1 MIKLGV
7 PDFAAHKFIFYTLYY
22 PEVSPPTA
30 LSPFAAAAITG
41 GNPYN
46 TTMMAWKYTLPAFLV
61 PFIFTVSPDGIGLL
75 LKGSWGNIIWTGT
88 TAIVGLGALAQD
100 NTLEQALLIA
110 AGLVLVFPGW
120 IKDVIGLCLSFAA
133 VVLQTAAKN
142 LTDKFIGP
150 YC

>member
-22 PEVSPPTA
+22 PKSRHPRRCPP
-30 LSPFAAAAITG
+30 LPPAAITG

-75 LKGSWGNIIWTGT
+75 LKGSWGISFGPVRRQSSVWEPWRKT
-88 TAIVGLGALAQD
+88 THSSKRCSSL
-100 NTLEQALLIA
+100 
-110 AGLVLVFPGW
+110 PG
-120 IKDVIGLCLSFAA
+120 SS
-133 VVLQTAAKN
+133 
-142 LTDKFIGP
+142 
-150 YC
+150 